1 MDTFFTEIFYNINQL
16 TSCHFHCSHEGL
28 LKWWEHCQRMIFLGI
43 FSFCG
48 RVTQGLQSEYCP
60 GDFPPGAIVL
70 EIWTFSEPSPVNF
83 LGGCWGSTGQV
94 FLFQSNT
101 LLSCPGVKLLCIQS
115 GAKSQCPQSQVGL
128 VEKWPQ
134 PVTPSPVQRAKM
146 IPWGTKPVSGWQ
158 SGVHWYS
165 LRERDRLREPVQ
177 VVCRRITWP
186 NAGE

>member
-1 MDTFFTEIFYNINQL
+1 MDTFFTEIFIIS
-16 TSCHFHCSHEGL
+16 TSWLVVIFIAVTKDYSSGGNTANA
-28 LKWWEHCQRMIFLGI
+28 WSFWEFSPFVAALRKACNLSIAQGI
-43 FSFCG
+43 FHPELSYWKYG
-48 RVTQGLQSEYCP
+48 HSRNQ
-60 GDFPPGAIVL
+60 
-70 EIWTFSEPSPVNF
+70 VNF

-115 GAKSQCPQSQVGL
+115 GAKSQCPQSQVRL

-146 IPWGTKPVSGWQ
+146 IPWGMKPVSGWQ